1 MAKMIV
7 DRCALVL
14 MSIALTPLLFAEAA
28 FPMQAGQSPAA
39 QYLDASDGQ
48 DWPGYG
54 RTFGQQHYSP
64 LSQINET
71 NVSRLGLVWSLD
83 LGLENSVRE
92 PIAVDGVLYFATGLT
107 IVQAVDASS
116 GRLLWRYD
124 PKSAERAGLNLRL
137 AWGVRGIAWWNGK
150 VYVGTADGRLI
161 ALDARNG
168 TPIWSVETFDKNFPA
183 RINGAPRVYDG
194 KVIIGYAGTTGK
206 TRGFVTTYDAETGKR
221 LWRFY
226 AVPGNPVDGFEN
238 KAMAM
243 ASKTWSGQWW
253 KFGGGGDVWNAIAYD
268 PETDTIYIGTGSG
281 YPWNRR
287 ARSADHGDNLFVASI
302 VGLDGKSGA
311 YKWHYQVTPG
321 DTWDYDATMDIELA
335 DLEISGKT
343 RKVLM
348 QAPKN
353 GFFYVLDRITG
364 QLISAEPYAKVTWAS
379 RIDLKTGR
387 PVETPGARYPN
398 GTTADIWPCAIGA
411 HSWMP
416 MAYSPKTLLAYI
428 PAIKCG
434 NPWSDKNVDIKAWRP
449 PTDRVVAGAVDGDSA
464 AVDESVSSDSAADI
478 DGALVAWDPVAQ
490 KAMWTLP
497 RPTHVNGGVLAT
509 GGDVIFQGTIDGSF
523 NAYSARAGKLLWSF
537 DARTPLLATPISYAV
552 SGKQYVT
559 LLTGL
564 GMGMAAEAGMLGER
578 LERYGVD
585 PRSQARR
592 VLTFALDGNIT
603 LPPSATPAPV
613 PQDPDF
619 KADPTS
625 ANAGGALYGRHCLD
639 CHGDSVIG
647 TIHAPDLRRSAIPL
661 SVSAFASIVRD
672 GALVA
677 HGMPNFPELNETQLR
692 DLRQYIRTQAE
703 KLRQHVTSG
712 R

>member
-1 MAKMIV
+1 MIL
-7 DRCALVL
+7 DRRKLGVFL
-14 MSIALTPLLFAEAA
+14 SIALTPLLPAA
-28 FPMQAGQSPAA
+28 ARSATPAGEHGAA
-39 QYLDASDGQ
+39 QYLDAGGGS

-64 LSQINET
+64 LAQLNET
-71 NVSRLGLVWSLD
+71 NVSRLGLLWSRD
-83 LGLENSVRE
+83 LGPENSVTE
-92 PIAVDGVLYFATGLT
+92 PIAVDGVLYFATGLSV
-107 IVQAVDASS
+107 IQAVDASS
-116 GRLLWRYD
+116 GKLLWRYD
-124 PKSAERAGLNLRL
+124 PKSAEKAGLNLRL
-137 AWGVRGIAWWNGK
+137 GWGVRGIAWWNRK
-150 VYVGTADGRLI
+150 IYVGTADGRLI
-161 ALDARNG
+161 AVDARNG
-168 TPIWSVETFDKNFPA
+168 KPVWSVQTFEKDYPA
-183 RINGAPRVYDG
+183 RINGAPHVYDG

-226 AVPGNPVDGFEN
+226 TAPGNPADGFEN

-243 ASKTWSGQWW
+243 ASKTWSDQWW

-287 ARSADHGDNLFVASI
+287 ARSADQGDNLFIASI
-302 VGLDGKSGA
+302 VALDGKSGA
-311 YKWHYQVTPG
+311 YRWHYQTTPG
-321 DTWDYDATMDIELA
+321 DTWDYDATMDMELA
-335 DLEISGKT
+335 DLVIGGKP

-364 QLISAEPYAKVTWAS
+364 QLISAEPYAKVTWAT

-398 GTTADIWPCAIGA
+398 GTTFDIWPCAIGA

-428 PAIKCG
+428 PAIECG
-434 NPWSDKNVDIKAWRP
+434 GPWSDRNINLKSWRP
-449 PTDRVVAGAVDGDSA
+449 PADRVVEGAVDGDLDA
-464 AVDESVSSDSAADI
+464 GDGNAETGPAPPVNIA
-478 DGALVAWDPVAQ
+478 GALIAWDPAAQ
-490 KAMWTLP
+490 KAVWTLA

-509 GGDVIFQGTIDGSF
+509 GGDLIFQGTIDGSF
-523 NAYSARAGKLLWSF
+523 AAYSARAGKLLWSF
-537 DARTPLLATPISYAV
+537 DARAPLLATPISYQV
-552 SGKQYVT
+552 GGRQYVT

-578 LERYGVD
+578 LERYGID

-592 VLTFALDGNIT
+592 VLTFALDGT
-603 LPPSATPAPV
+603 MALPPRGAPAPV
-613 PQDPDF
+613 PEDPDF
-619 KADPTS
+619 KVDA
-625 ANAGGALYGRHCLD
+625 AGAQAGRVTYDRQGLD
-639 CHGDSVIG
+639 WHGDSLIAS
-647 TIHAPDLRRSAIPL
+647 IHAPDLRRSAIP
-661 SVSAFASIVRD
+661 SSAGAFGRVVRE
-672 GALVA
+672 GALLP
-677 HGMPNFPELNETQLR
+677 HGMPDFPEFNETQLS

-703 KLRQHVTSG
+703 KLRQSLASG
-712 R
+712 K